1 MVYRELRETCSKLG
15 EEMFS
20 KSAEAGS
27 KGTNYFSCHKD
38 LLSFH
43 CRILSFH
50 SCGKKK
56 NIAVERL
63 VFLGKNKVVHRSF
76 FPNS

>member
-38 LLSFH
+38 FTFFPLPILLST
-43 CRILSFH
+43 
-50 SCGKKK
+50 
-56 NIAVERL
+56 AVERKEYGS
-63 VFLGKNKVVHRSF
+63 GKN
-76 FPNS
+76 

>member
-27 KGTNYFSCHKD
+27 KGTNYGSYIPPDPKPGGYNLC
-38 LLSFH
+38 L
-43 CRILSFH
+43 
-50 SCGKKK
+50 
-56 NIAVERL
+56 
-63 VFLGKNKVVHRSF
+63 
-76 FPNS
+76 

>member
-38 LLSFH
+38 FTFFTVVASFSSTA
-43 CRILSFH
+43 R
-50 SCGKKK
+50 KEK
-56 NIAVERL
+56 NTAVERL
-63 VFLGKNKVVHRSF
+63 AFRIEKD
-76 FPNS
+76 NSQ

>member
-27 KGTNYFSCHKD
+27 KGTNIFLATRI

-43 CRILSFH
+43 CRILFFPQLW
-50 SCGKKK
+50 KEK
-56 NIAVERL
+56 NTAVERL
-63 VFLGKNKVVHRSF
+63 ASRIEKD
-76 FPNS
+76 NSQWVCL

>member
-27 KGTNYFSCHKD
+27 KGTNYF
-38 LLSFH
+38 LAT
-43 CRILSFH
+43 RIL
-50 SCGKKK
+50 
-56 NIAVERL
+56 
-63 VFLGKNKVVHRSF
+63 FLSHCQSSF
-76 FPNS
+76 FPQLWKEKATSSGITLG

>member
-38 LLSFH
+38 FTFLKV
-43 CRILSFH
+43 CRNTRCAFFFSLTIKI
-50 SCGKKK
+50 G
-56 NIAVERL
+56 
-63 VFLGKNKVVHRSF
+63 SF
-76 FPNS
+76 F

>member
-38 LLSFH
+38 FTFFPLP
-43 CRILSFH
+43 ILSCH
-50 SCGKKK
+50 SCGKKRIRQWK
-56 NIAVERL
+56 D
-63 VFLGKNKVVHRSF
+63 
-76 FPNS
+76 

>member
-38 LLSFH
+38 F
-43 CRILSFH
+43 
-50 SCGKKK
+50 
-56 NIAVERL
+56 
-63 VFLGKNKVVHRSF
+63 FLCYRWVAF
-76 FPNS
+76 YTL

>member
-38 LLSFH
+38 FT
-43 CRILSFH
+43 
-50 SCGKKK
+50 
-56 NIAVERL
+56 
-63 VFLGKNKVVHRSF
+63 F
-76 FPNS
+76 FPLPYSFLSKD

>member
-38 LLSFH
+38 FTSVFF
-43 CRILSFH
+43 SFH
-50 SCGKKK
+50 SCGKKRIRQWK
-56 NIAVERL
+56 D
-63 VFLGKNKVVHRSF
+63 
-76 FPNS
+76 

>member
-27 KGTNYFSCHKD
+27 KGTNYFSIKQSPQFLHLPK
-38 LLSFH
+38 LL
-43 CRILSFH
+43 
-50 SCGKKK
+50 
-56 NIAVERL
+56 NIPFFNVAL
-63 VFLGKNKVVHRSF
+63 INIYNFVVHK
-76 FPNS
+76 

>member
-38 LLSFH
+38 FT
-43 CRILSFH
+43 
-50 SCGKKK
+50 
-56 NIAVERL
+56 
-63 VFLGKNKVVHRSF
+63 F
-76 FPNS
+76 FPLTIRKTTRPPFQNEAFLF

>member
-27 KGTNYFSCHKD
+27 KGNYFSCFTHM
-38 LLSFH
+38 
-43 CRILSFH
+43 ITP
-50 SCGKKK
+50 
-56 NIAVERL
+56 VT
-63 VFLGKNKVVHRSF
+63 
-76 FPNS
+76 PNGNFIYTTR

>member
-38 LLSFH
+38 FTFFPLPVFFFFPPS
-43 CRILSFH
+43 
-50 SCGKKK
+50 GEKKK
-56 NIAVERL
+56 KGGS
-63 VFLGKNKVVHRSF
+63 GKISI
-76 FPNS
+76 

>member
-1 MVYRELRETCSKLG
+1 MVYSELRETCSKLG

-38 LLSFH
+38 FTFFPLTYSFLST
-43 CRILSFH
+43 
-50 SCGKKK
+50 
-56 NIAVERL
+56 AVERKEYGS
-63 VFLGKNKVVHRSF
+63 GKISI
-76 FPNS
+76 

>member
-27 KGTNYFSCHKD
+27 KGTNYFSID
-38 LLSFH
+38 YNITMFMDFS
-43 CRILSFH
+43 IL
-50 SCGKKK
+50 
-56 NIAVERL
+56 I
-63 VFLGKNKVVHRSF
+63 
-76 FPNS
+76 

>member
-27 KGTNYFSCHKD
+27 KGTNYFSWQIKCNVIID
-38 LLSFH
+38 Y
-43 CRILSFH
+43 
-50 SCGKKK
+50 
-56 NIAVERL
+56 
-63 VFLGKNKVVHRSF
+63 
-76 FPNS
+76 

>member
-38 LLSFH
+38 FT
-43 CRILSFH
+43 FFPQPW
-50 SCGKKK
+50 KEK
-56 NIAVERL
+56 NTAVERL
-63 VFLGKNKVVHRSF
+63 AFRIEKD
-76 FPNS
+76 NSQ

>member
-27 KGTNYFSCHKD
+27 KGTNYFWHLYTK
-38 LLSFH
+38 
-43 CRILSFH
+43 
-50 SCGKKK
+50 
-56 NIAVERL
+56 
-63 VFLGKNKVVHRSF
+63 
-76 FPNS
+76 

>member
-38 LLSFH
+38 FT
-43 CRILSFH
+43 
-50 SCGKKK
+50 
-56 NIAVERL
+56 
-63 VFLGKNKVVHRSF
+63 F
-76 FPNS
+76 FPLPHFFLSTAVGRKEYGSGKISI

>member
-38 LLSFH
+38 FTFPDLARRF
-43 CRILSFH
+43 F
-50 SCGKKK
+50 
-56 NIAVERL
+56 
-63 VFLGKNKVVHRSF
+63 FL
-76 FPNS
+76 

>member
-38 LLSFH
+38 FTFFPLPYW
-43 CRILSFH
+43 
-50 SCGKKK
+50 KEK
-56 NIAVERL
+56 NTAVERL
-63 VFLGKNKVVHRSF
+63 AFRIEKD
-76 FPNS
+76 NSQ

>member
-38 LLSFH
+38 FTFFPLP
-43 CRILSFH
+43 ILSFH
-50 SCGKKK
+50 SCGKKRIRQWK
-56 NIAVERL
+56 D
-63 VFLGKNKVVHRSF
+63 
-76 FPNS
+76 

>member
-38 LLSFH
+38 LTFFPLPYSFLST
-43 CRILSFH
+43 
-50 SCGKKK
+50 
-56 NIAVERL
+56 AVERKEYGS
-63 VFLGKNKVVHRSF
+63 GKISI
-76 FPNS
+76 

>member
-38 LLSFH
+38 FTFFPQLW
-43 CRILSFH
+43 
-50 SCGKKK
+50 KEK
-56 NIAVERL
+56 NTAVERL
-63 VFLGKNKVVHRSF
+63 ASRIEKD
-76 FPNS
+76 NSQWVCL

>member
-38 LLSFH
+38 FTFFPLPYAFIFTAVESKEYV
-43 CRILSFH
+43 
-50 SCGKKK
+50 CGK
-56 NIAVERL
+56 I
-63 VFLGKNKVVHRSF
+63 SI
-76 FPNS
+76 

>member
-27 KGTNYFSCHKD
+27 KVLIIFLATRI

-43 CRILSFH
+43 CRILFFPQLW
-50 SCGKKK
+50 KEK
-56 NIAVERL
+56 NTAVERL
-63 VFLGKNKVVHRSF
+63 AFRIEKD
-76 FPNS
+76 NSQ

>member
-38 LLSFH
+38 FTFFPLPYSF
-43 CRILSFH
+43 SFH
-50 SCGKKK
+50 SCGKKRIRQWK
-56 NIAVERL
+56 D
-63 VFLGKNKVVHRSF
+63 
-76 FPNS
+76 

>member
-27 KGTNYFSCHKD
+27 KGTNCFLATRFTFFPLPYSF
-38 LLSFH
+38 LST
-43 CRILSFH
+43 
-50 SCGKKK
+50 
-56 NIAVERL
+56 AVERKEYGS
-63 VFLGKNKVVHRSF
+63 GKISI
-76 FPNS
+76 

>member
-38 LLSFH
+38 FYFLSTAVFF
-43 CRILSFH
+43 SFH
-50 SCGKKK
+50 SCGKKRIRQWK
-56 NIAVERL
+56 D
-63 VFLGKNKVVHRSF
+63 
-76 FPNS
+76 

>member
-1 MVYRELRETCSKLG
+1 MVYRELRKTYSKLG

-38 LLSFH
+38 FTFFPLLW
-43 CRILSFH
+43 
-50 SCGKKK
+50 KEK
-56 NIAVERL
+56 NTAVERL
-63 VFLGKNKVVHRSF
+63 ASRIEKG
-76 FPNS
+76 